1 LNKPALK
8 SGPTNSQLV
17 DNREMKMKVVFEFT
31 DEERSQAEDAFRG
44 TEYKIALHQ
53 TRELIRGTLKYQQLT
68 KPQREIILEFQK
80 QFQEVVS
87 DLPLD

>member
-1 LNKPALK
+1 
-8 SGPTNSQLV
+8 
-17 DNREMKMKVVFEFT
+17 
-31 DEERSQAEDAFRG
+31 
-44 TEYKIALHQ
+44 
-53 TRELIRGTLKYQQLT
+53 LIRGTLKYQQLT

>member
-1 LNKPALK
+1 
-8 SGPTNSQLV
+8 
-17 DNREMKMKVVFEFT
+17 MKMKVVFEFT

-68 KPQREIILEFQK
+68 KPQRDVVSELQK
-80 QFQEVVS
+80 QFNEIIS